1 MAATMTTAPADLT
14 ERQWQILATIAS
26 SVSERGYSPTMREI
40 ASAVGLASPSSVKH
54 QLEALETKGYIR
66 RDPKSPRAI
75 VIDDKAHA
83 ALGTPGAG
91 GGPGADDEPGGPD
104 EISAARQAGRGG
116 GRPAAQHRAQQ
127 AAIDFLGE
135 AAIDTTPVPLV
146 GRIAAGGPILAEQ
159 MIEDVF
165 TLPTQLVGSGE
176 LFMLQVQGDS
186 MIDAAICDG
195 DWVVVRQQ
203 DDADNGQIVA
213 AMIDGEATVKT
224 LRRKD
229 GHQWLMPANSAYTP
243 IWGDDARILGKV
255 VSVLRA
261 L

>member
-1 MAATMTTAPADLT
+1 MSESKLT
-14 ERQWQILATIAS
+14 DRQAQILRTIAT
-26 SVSERGYSPTMREI
+26 SVAERGYSPTMREI
-40 ASAVGLASPSSVKH
+40 ASGVGLASPSSVKH
-54 QLEALETKGYIR
+54 QLEVLESKGYIR

-75 VIDDKAHA
+75 VIDESTYEV
-83 ALGTPGAG
+83 LGITHEAPAEPTP
-91 GGPGADDEPGGPD
+91 
-104 EISAARQAGRGG
+104 ITQAR
-116 GRPAAQHRAQQ
+116 AQYRAQQ

-135 AAIDTTPVPLV
+135 ASIETTPVPLV
-146 GRIAAGGPILAEQ
+146 GRIAAGGPILADQ
-159 MIEDVF
+159 MVEDVF
-165 TLPTQLVGSGE
+165 TLPTQLVGTGE
-176 LFMLQVQGDS
+176 LFMLEVKGDS

-203 DDADNGQIVA
+203 DDAENGQIVA

-243 IWGDDARILGKV
+243 IWGDEATIIGKV